1 MMKFSIDYLNHEK
14 VDRALKK
21 FNPIR
26 ALLETNESDYEIIKK
41 LNISNYED
49 LEDYIIFQY
58 KYGNNLCGS
67 STVASCLLVILQKY
81 GFDKTIDYIKEL
93 PNKWFMKE
101 INGLL
106 IYKETFI
113 LLDTDINQFDD
124 INNINNII
132 NKYIILILNG
142 VKRDYIFDMLFCF
155 YRKHGMKNFIQLEY
169 ELTGYFIAEE
179 LLSSEEIK
187 SKIKVWEINKK
198 K

>member
-1 MMKFSIDYLNHEK
+1 MLKFSIDYLNYEK
-14 VDRALKK
+14 VDRALEK

-81 GFDKTIDYIKEL
+81 GVDKTINYIKEL

-155 YRKHGMKNFIQLEY
+155 YRKNGMKNFTQLEY
-169 ELTGYFIAEE
+169 ELTGYFIAVE

-187 SKIKVWEINKK
+187 SKIKVLETNSKK
-198 K
+198 